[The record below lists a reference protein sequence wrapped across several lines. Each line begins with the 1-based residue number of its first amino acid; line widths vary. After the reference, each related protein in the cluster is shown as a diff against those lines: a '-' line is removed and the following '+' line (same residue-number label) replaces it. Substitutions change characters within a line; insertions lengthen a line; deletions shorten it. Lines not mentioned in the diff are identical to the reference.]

1 MVDFVLLTAPL
12 DMMDLFSFF
21 FCSLAVY
28 VCSYSICG
36 AYRLIM
42 AYLQRKRKP
51 LEVPKEPSTDEEQDE
66 MRPADE
72 TKPEED
78 EDLIEPAWRP
88 KLKKKRKRKAQG
100 W

>member
-1 MVDFVLLTAPL
+1 
-12 DMMDLFSFF
+12 MMDLFSFF